1 MIFCMKALF
10 SFLCMFFWLVPSFLF
25 AQGPT
30 GKIEPEPGFAVS
42 AKGDTLFGNIN
53 YMKKTGYR
61 QSMQVK
67 LPDQTT
73 KSINARNYVY
83 VKVGGE
89 IFESFLVPGGEEK
102 QFFWQ
107 KSGGKIFFYEYQYE
121 LYQLN
126 TMVTK
131 TEYYVRK
138 AGSDELLKT
147 GTGNFKK
154 KMGDWMADAP
164 ELVKKVEDK
173 ETKFEDLEAIIIEY
187 NKK

>member
-1 MIFCMKALF
+1 MNKSVFFQYVLF
-10 SFLCMFFWLVPSFLF
+10 LFLPLHIF
-25 AQGPT
+25 AQGT
-30 GKIEPEPGFAVS
+30 TTKIEPEPGFAVA

-53 YMKKTGYR
+53 YLKKSGYR

-83 VKVGGE
+83 VKAGNE

-147 GTGNFKK
+147 GSGSFKK
-154 KMGDWMADAP
+154 KMGEWMADAP
-164 ELVKKVEDK
+164 ELVKRLEDK